1 MLSDFIGPANPIRG
15 TASPYSTP
23 ARDTSTNGSG
33 NKVNTPLLGDVE
45 VERRRKTKDGRIKL
59 KLILLDSPVDK
70 CGICLTQ
77 FRGNNAA
84 RLGSICR
91 HAFHD
96 KCLGRWLI
104 RSKTCPM
111 CRVPFADQV

>member
-1 MLSDFIGPANPIRG
+1 MLSDFIGPADPIRN
-15 TASPYSTP
+15 TANLYSTSTH
-23 ARDTSTNGSG
+23 ASTNGSG
-33 NKVNTPLLGDVE
+33 NKVNIPLLGDVE

-59 KLILLDSPVDK
+59 KLVLLDSPVDK
-70 CGICLTQ
+70 CGMCLTQ
-77 FRGNNAA
+77 FGGNNAA
-84 RLGSICR
+84 SLGSICR

-111 CRVPFADQV
+111 CRVPFADQI